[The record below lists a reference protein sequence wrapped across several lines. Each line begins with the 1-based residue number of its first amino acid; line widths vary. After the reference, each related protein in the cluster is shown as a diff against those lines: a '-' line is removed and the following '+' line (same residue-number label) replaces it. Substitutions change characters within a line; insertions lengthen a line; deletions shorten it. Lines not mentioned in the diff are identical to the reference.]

1 MTKNEYIL
9 VRLNGVGWN
18 VKYNSTNNE
27 LVFQVGYSHLVKKR
41 IPNNIEIKIRSE
53 TLLEVKAKGGSK
65 QLLGDFVASIRRIR
79 PWNIY
84 TGHGIVRMD
93 RVEGLIQRRGKR
105 SLLNFLNLKVKV

>member
-1 MTKNEYIL
+1 MNKNEYIL

-18 VKYNSTNNE
+18 VKYNSINNE
-27 LVFQVGYSHLVKKR
+27 LVFQVGYSHLVKKK
-41 IPNNIEIKIRSE
+41 IPNTIEIKVRSE
-53 TLLEVKAKGGSK
+53 TLLEVKCKEEGNK

-84 TGHGIVRMD
+84 TGHGIVRRD

-105 SLLNFLNLKVKV
+105 SLLN